1 MLCIVTTPLAVAVRC
16 YYAIQAIRD
25 RVVCAGSDLVAA
37 SAAAL
42 AAASVAFETQDA
54 TYSAQLLATA
64 ESLYT

>member
-1 MLCIVTTPLAVAVRC
+1 MFFKSRTLCQLTAQVL
-16 YYAIQAIRD
+16 
-25 RVVCAGSDLVAA
+25 CAGSDLVAA